1 MAVGFMSRAFIYIF
15 KHYIKNFIIVL
26 FGMVFIISLIDFL
39 QHLGSISGF
48 NRALLYFYYT
58 FNNTLTLLYPIAMVF
73 AAIMTLSN
81 FLYKNY
87 LLVLASFGYSRYFII
102 RPFLIASILIYMIVV
117 GLNFTAFAYS
127 GDKAEAILSNDTN
140 VYNVDNIF
148 FKYNNSF
155 VSAKEMDVVNKELK
169 DVNLY
174 YVDNRKVKYIMEFD
188 KAKFDKG
195 EWIAKDIVKKTFK
208 YKGDVPLGYDE
219 ENITSTRILKGY
231 YPKVVRLLY
240 EGKRMSIIDGLK
252 AQRLLKS
259 QDIDNTKIAS
269 ALLEKLI
276 MPLFAPL
283 LIIIII
289 LFTPIHKRYMSRA
302 KYFMFTLGSTLIVWS
317 LLYSLN
323 MMSVNGMI
331 PIYLGQPLI
340 IILLFIIT
348 FYLLL
353 TRRNKI

>member
-1 MAVGFMSRAFIYIF
+1 MSKAFLYIF
-15 KHYIKNFIIVL
+15 KHYLKSFLIVL
-26 FGMVFIISLIDFL
+26 VGMVSIIALIDFL
-39 QHLGSISGF
+39 QHIGSISGV

-73 AAIMTLSN
+73 AAIMTLSS

-102 RPFLIASILIYMIVV
+102 KPFLIASILIYALII
-117 GLNFTAFAYS
+117 GLNFTSFAYS
-127 GDKAEAILSNDTN
+127 GDRAEAILSNNSN
-140 VYNVDNIF
+140 VYNVDDIF

-169 DVNLY
+169 GVKLY
-174 YVDNRKVKYIMEFD
+174 YIDNRKVKYIMEFD
-188 KAKFDKG
+188 KAKFKDG
-195 EWIAKDIVKKTFK
+195 GWLAKDIVKKSFI
-208 YKGDVPLGYDE
+208 YKDNVPQGYNTQKIE
-219 ENITSTRILKGY
+219 STTILKGY

-252 AQRLLKS
+252 AQNLLRS

-269 ALLEKLI
+269 ALFEKII

-289 LFTPIHKRYMSRA
+289 LFTPIHKRYMSKA
-302 KYFMFTLGSTLIVWS
+302 KYYMFTLGATLVVWS
-317 LLYSLN
+317 LLYSIN

-331 PIYLGQPLI
+331 PVYLGQPLI
-340 IILLFIIT
+340 IIILFIIT
-348 FYLLL
+348 FYLLIK
-353 TRRNKI
+353 RRNAI